1 MRHHFCYFTILLIL
15 TVAGTQARAETKVTG
30 FASMMAGLVTNGN
43 QFLADYPNTGIY
55 DEDISFSPDTSIGVQ
70 LKTKLDTQY
79 EFIVQI
85 LSRGANEFEA
95 DIDWAYV
102 NYSHSPE
109 VSLQIGRK
117 RLPLYYYSDF
127 YDIGF
132 AYHWIRPPSDN
143 YTWQIT
149 NFNGLNV
156 SYEPEIMGWDSL
168 FSFYI
173 GREDDKENKLLTFL
187 ANNISVDESWK
198 NIIGGVAELSN
209 DNIEFRF
216 SLMSSELER
225 QVNGVTLSDGVAQI
239 FYGLSLNAYIENY
252 SILSELN
259 RYERTTDD
267 IFVSTYMLSLTYK
280 IDQYTP
286 HITYSELKQTVNSAG
301 GDEHHYTYSI
311 GLRKELNK
319 SSALKVQYDNTTDKA
334 TNTTVVGDGELL
346 SFGIDIVF

>member
-1 MRHHFCYFTILLIL
+1 MRPYLRHILTLLIL
-15 TVAGTQARAETKVTG
+15 VSVANLAQAETKVTG
-30 FASMMAGLVTNGN
+30 FASMVAGVVTQGN

-55 DEDISFSPDTSIGVQ
+55 DEDISFSPDSTIGVQ
-70 LKTKLDTQY
+70 LKTKIDPQY

-102 NYSHSPE
+102 NYSYNAEISM
-109 VSLQIGRK
+109 QIGRK

-127 YDIGF
+127 YDLGF

-149 NFNGLNV
+149 NFNGFNV
-156 SYEPEIMGWDSL
+156 SYEPDIMGLDSL
-168 FSFYI
+168 FSVYL
-173 GREDDKENKLLTFL
+173 GREDDKDNKLLSFL
-187 ANNISVDESWK
+187 ASNNPVNESWK
-198 NIIGGVAELSN
+198 NIIGAVAELSN
-209 DNIEFRF
+209 DIIDFRL

-225 QVNGVTLSDGVAQI
+225 EVNGIVLSDGVAQV
-239 FYGLSLNAYIENY
+239 FYGLSVNAYIENY
-252 SILSELN
+252 SILSEFN
-259 RYERTTDD
+259 RYERSTDD

-280 IDQYTP
+280 INQYTP
-286 HITYSELKQTVNSAG
+286 HITYSELKQTINAGG
-301 GDEHHYTYSI
+301 GDEYHFTYSI

-319 SSALKVQYDNTTDKA
+319 SSAFKIQYDNTTDKA
-334 TNTTVVGDGELL
+334 TNSPVVGDGELL